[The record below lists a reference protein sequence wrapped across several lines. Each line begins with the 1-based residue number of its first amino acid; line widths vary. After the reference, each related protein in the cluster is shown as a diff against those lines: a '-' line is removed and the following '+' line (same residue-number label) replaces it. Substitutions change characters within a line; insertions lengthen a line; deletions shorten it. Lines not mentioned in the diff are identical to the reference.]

1 MNLEQSIDIIIKC
14 LHFFNVTLCNNL
26 EWRRAYFP
34 PAAFSKPPSA
44 FLVARQPLRSG
55 VEHKFKG
62 AAQLPDQLMTNVK
75 VPVMSTIDYAFLL
88 SPDLTLQTPLQERDQ
103 RHTCTKPSPP
113 LSIFS
118 LSFPASFPS
127 FHEVDFVPSAVP
139 QLHWWTHTHSHL
151 LVFAP
156 CSPPH
161 PCPPSLSSLLII
173 ALITG
178 AWNQPHLLIP
188 REKLMNKRFI
198 FHLLLVLS
206 FCLNSVFDS
215 LVVTVKLRL
224 DR

>member
-1 MNLEQSIDIIIKC
+1 MATFSLMLHCAATLNDEE
-14 LHFFNVTLCNNL
+14 HFFHLL
-26 EWRRAYFP
+26 
-34 PAAFSKPPSA
+34 PSA
-44 FLVARQPLRSG
+44 FLVARQPLRGG

-118 LSFPASFPS
+118 LSFPASVPS
-127 FHEVDFVPSAVP
+127 FYEVDFVPICCASASP
-139 QLHWWTHTHSHL
+139 MITCAHLHL

-156 CSPPH
+156 CSLSH
-161 PCPPSLSSLLII
+161 PCPPSLSSLLIV

-188 REKLMNKRFI
+188 REKLIDNALFPI
-198 FHLLLVLS
+198 F
-206 FCLNSVFDS
+206 C
-215 LVVTVKLRL
+215 
-224 DR
+224 

>member
-1 MNLEQSIDIIIKC
+1 
-14 LHFFNVTLCNNL
+14 
-26 EWRRAYFP
+26 
-34 PAAFSKPPSA
+34 
-44 FLVARQPLRSG
+44 
-55 VEHKFKG
+55 
-62 AAQLPDQLMTNVK
+62 
-75 VPVMSTIDYAFLL
+75 MSTIDYAFLL

-127 FHEVDFVPSAVP
+127 FHEVDFVPICCAPSSLMITYAH
-139 QLHWWTHTHSHL
+139 LHL

-156 CSPPH
+156 CSLSH
-161 PCPPSLSSLLII
+161 SCPPSLSSLLII

-178 AWNQPHLLIP
+178 AWNQPHLLSP
-188 REKLMNKRFI
+188 REKLIDKRFI

-215 LVVTVKLRL
+215 LVVTVTLRL
-224 DR
+224 DRQVSEAVQMWCSAGNDTHFIQGKQCLLDIAKGKTLKISCHHLFSVL